1 MGSQIILSQIGFG
14 DHGLL
19 VLSNYQVHVY
29 SKRNDYEAAR
39 SVFDGMPQRNVFLW
53 TVMIV
58 ASNEHSYYRDGVE
71 LFCMM
76 LDQGMLPDGFAFS
89 AVLQLCVGLDSV
101 ELGEMV
107 HAHVVVTRFFM
118 HTIVGTS
125 LLNMYAK
132 LGENENSVKVFN
144 SMPVRNIVSWNAMI
158 SGFTSNTYKHLIEA

>member
-1 MGSQIILSQIGFG
+1 
-14 DHGLL
+14 
-19 VLSNYQVHVY
+19 
-29 SKRNDYEAAR
+29 
-39 SVFDGMPQRNVFLW
+39 
-53 TVMIV
+53 
-58 ASNEHSYYRDGVE
+58 
-71 LFCMM
+71 MM